1 MGMAEVFVPIIF
13 FFVVGGIIASF
24 VLTRHKERM
33 TMLDRG
39 LSPEDIKQLY
49 ERSAGKSNPYSSL
62 KWGIVFLSIGLAVIV
77 GMWLREV
84 TYVEEGIYPA
94 LITLFGGAGLIV
106 YYMTVRKKIT

>member
-1 MGMAEVFVPIIF
+1 MAEVFVPIIF

-49 ERSAGKSNPYSSL
+49 DRSTGKSNPYSSL
-62 KWGIVFLSIGLAVIV
+62 KWGIVFVSIGLAVIA
-77 GMWLREV
+77 GMVIREF
-84 TYVEEGIYPA
+84 TYVQEGIYPA
-94 LITLFGGAGLIV
+94 LIALFGGAGLIV
-106 YYMTVRKKIT
+106 YYLTVRKKMTV

>member
-1 MGMAEVFVPIIF
+1 MAELIVPTIF
-13 FFVVGGIIASF
+13 FLVVGGIIASF

-49 ERSAGKSNPYSSL
+49 ERSAGRFNPYSSL
-62 KWGIVFLSIGLAVIV
+62 KWGIVFVSIGLAVVI

-94 LITLFGGAGLIV
+94 LIALLGGAGLII
-106 YYMTVRKKIT
+106 YYMIIRKKLA

>member
-1 MGMAEVFVPIIF
+1 MAELVVPTIF
-13 FFVVGGIIASF
+13 FLVVGGITASF

-49 ERSAGKSNPYSSL
+49 ERSAGRFSPYSSL
-62 KWGIVFLSIGLAVIV
+62 KWGIVSVSIGLAVIV
-77 GMWLREV
+77 GMWLREA

-94 LITLFGGAGLIV
+94 LIALFGGSGLII
-106 YYMTVRKKIT
+106 YYMTIRKKMS

>member
-1 MGMAEVFVPIIF
+1 MAEVFVPIIF

-49 ERSAGKSNPYSSL
+49 ERSAGKANPYSSL

-77 GMWLREV
+77 GMLLRET